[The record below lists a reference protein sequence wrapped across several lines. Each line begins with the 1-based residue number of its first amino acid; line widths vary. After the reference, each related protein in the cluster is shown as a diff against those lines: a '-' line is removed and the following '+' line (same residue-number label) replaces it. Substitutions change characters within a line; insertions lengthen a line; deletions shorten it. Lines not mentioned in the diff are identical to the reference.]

1 MIRKSF
7 ILVLLLFFLGNG
19 ILAQDVFTL
28 VSWNIQHMGKSK
40 DDREIEVM
48 ARSLKDADLVA
59 IQEVVAGYG
68 GSQAIARLAEALNR
82 KGERWDY
89 RISDPTSSTPQTRE
103 KYAFLWKSRRVKL
116 LGRPGLEKSF
126 EEEINREPYMAR
138 FLVQGVALSVI
149 SFHARPKQ
157 SQPEREIKYFK
168 FYPNIYPEANLIF
181 LGDFNVPQ
189 KHTVFNPLKK
199 MGYLPA
205 LINQKTSLKRK
216 FAENGQYLANP
227 LDNIFF
233 HQEELELVESGVID
247 FTRGM
252 EDLSTA
258 NGVSNHLPVF
268 LSFRVV
274 EE

>member
-1 MIRKSF
+1 MIRKS
-7 ILVLLLFFLGNG
+7 LVLILFFFIWGNG
-19 ILAQDVFTL
+19 LLGQEVFTL

-40 DDREIEVM
+40 NEQEIEVM
-48 ARSLKDADLVA
+48 AQSLQDADLVA

-68 GSQAIARLAEALNR
+68 GSQAIARLVDALNR
-82 KGERWDY
+82 KGARWDY

-116 LGRPGLEKSF
+116 MGRPSLEKSF

-138 FLVQGVALSVI
+138 FLIEGVELSVI

-168 FYPNIYPEANLIF
+168 FYPRLYPDDRLIF

-233 HQEELELVESGVID
+233 HQAELELVESGVID
-247 FTRGM
+247 FTRSM
-252 EDLSTA
+252 EDLSSA
-258 NGVSNHLPVF
+258 NGVSNHLPVY
-268 LSFRVV
+268 LSFRVLD
-274 EE
+274 